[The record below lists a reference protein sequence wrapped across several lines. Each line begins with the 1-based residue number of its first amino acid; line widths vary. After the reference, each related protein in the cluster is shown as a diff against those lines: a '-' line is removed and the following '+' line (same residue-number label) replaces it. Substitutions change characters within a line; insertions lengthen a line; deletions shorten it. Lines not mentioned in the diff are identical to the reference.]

1 MQTKEE
7 RAKELRAEKRAK
19 KRARKK
25 RMEAKMKRF
34 AETIGVEDNDSYP
47 KFKDK
52 ERLIIN
58 MSNTK
63 YFVIKF
69 VAKHLYN
76 FKLSYKQ

>member
-25 RMEAKMKRF
+25 RMEAKMKRL

-52 ERLIIN
+52 ERLT
-58 MSNTK
+58 NTG
-63 YFVIKF
+63 
-69 VAKHLYN
+69 L
-76 FKLSYKQ
+76 

>member
-1 MQTKEE
+1 VQTKEE
-7 RAKELRAEKRAK
+7 RAKELRNEKRAK

-34 AETIGVEDNDSYP
+34 AETIGVEDNDGYP

-69 VAKHLYN
+69 VAKSLYN